1 MLFPCCPYAQ
11 HISKRGSPKQELSKN
26 LHSSH
31 SKLLRALILH
41 LNYFSLTSVAQTIS
55 AKLYCRSC
63 RCCRLSSCCGC
74 GGGGQGDKVLEEDIA
89 ERLHVAAVRLVEH
102 LLSHVVLV
110 GAGQDREKSV
120 VESFLWS
127 LSPVLRDLS
136 LFGSQW
142 TEDV

>member
-1 MLFPCCPYAQ
+1 MKTSGVGCE
-11 HISKRGSPKQELSKN
+11 PKFGLLGFLGHPN

-41 LNYFSLTSVAQTIS
+41 LNYFSLTSVAETIS
-55 AKLYCRSC
+55 AKLYRWCCRS
-63 RCCRLSSCCGC
+63 SGCCGC
-74 GGGGQGDKVLEEDIA
+74 GGGRQGDKVLEEDIA

-127 LSPVLRDLS
+127 LSSVLRDLP
-136 LFGSQW
+136 LFGSQG
-142 TEDV
+142 TEDI

>member
-1 MLFPCCPYAQ
+1 M
-11 HISKRGSPKQELSKN
+11 
-26 LHSSH
+26 
-31 SKLLRALILH
+31 
-41 LNYFSLTSVAQTIS
+41 AQTIS
-55 AKLYCRSC
+55 VKLYCRSC
-63 RCCRLSSCCGC
+63 RCCRSSGCCGC
-74 GGGGQGDKVLEEDIA
+74 GRGRQGDKVLEEDIA
-89 ERLHVAAVRLVEH
+89 ERLHVAAVRLVEN

-127 LSPVLRDLS
+127 LSPVLRDLP